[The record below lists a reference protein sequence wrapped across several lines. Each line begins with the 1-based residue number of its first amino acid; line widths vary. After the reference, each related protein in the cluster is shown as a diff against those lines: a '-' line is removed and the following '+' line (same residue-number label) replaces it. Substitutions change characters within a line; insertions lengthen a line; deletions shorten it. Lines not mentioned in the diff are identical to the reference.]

1 MGIKTK
7 SSESESMTFRLESA
21 SLEKLKSKAKEERI
35 SLNTFV
41 NQIIVGYAEWDL
53 TAVSAGWMVMPK
65 FIMKK
70 LFAKLTEKEVE
81 QLAKETFSE
90 VKDIAIFMTNKYNL
104 EAFFSVLRVRSKKSG
119 FQVKEMTDNSKTTFI
134 IQHDL
139 GAKWSLFS
147 KIFYEGV
154 LHSLEKRVTFE
165 ITENTIVINVEH

>member
-7 SSESESMTFRLESA
+7 SSQSESMTFRLESA
-21 SLEKLKSKAKEERI
+21 ALDKLKAKANQDRI
-35 SLNTFV
+35 SLNTLV

-53 TAVSAGWMVMPK
+53 TAISAGWMVMPK
-65 FIMKK
+65 NVMKK
-70 LFAKLTEKEVE
+70 MIAKLSEKEIE

-90 VKDIAIFMTNKYNL
+90 MRGVALFMTNKSDL
-104 EAFFSVLRVRSKKSG
+104 EAFFSVVRARSKKSG
-119 FQVKEMTDNSKTTFI
+119 FQVKEVVENSTTTFI

-147 KIFYEGV
+147 KTFYEGL

-165 ITENTIVINVEH
+165 TTENTIAINVEH